1 MTSFTFSTTRPF
13 SRLRSI
19 FSTTRP
25 AMRSNSTLRF
35 SASPGS
41 GSSVAIS
48 AARDAAKG
56 LRAGQMCSVE
66 ICPCRTFFSCTESNE
81 ACFNGKATSM
91 RRLLSEAIMLCL
103 RNLVR
108 SS

>member
-25 AMRSNSTLRF
+25 AMRSRSALRF

-41 GSSVAIS
+41 GNNVAIS
-48 AARDAAKG
+48 AARDAANG
-56 LRAGQMCSVE
+56 LRAGQMCNVE
-66 ICPCRTFFSCTESNE
+66 MCPCRTFFSCTESSE
-81 ACFNGKATSM
+81 ACFSGKATSM
-91 RRLLSEAIMLCL
+91 SRLSLMVISMFKLFSQI
-103 RNLVR
+103 
-108 SS
+108 